1 MSHETLSHMSQSSA
15 PKRPEKS
22 QEELR
27 VTLETKLR
35 SMKPVLEEGIKEY
48 ELTLKEGAF
57 LDADG
62 EPEGAGEARKE
73 EMIKKLDA
81 LFGRAEKM
89 KETLVSKE
97 PLSQPVPELS
107 VVYTSPDKTKETITI
122 DLEAKLQEFLAF
134 YQKTK
139 LDLPPDFPDIVR
151 DIWERNHAEMER
163 AIEENGF
170 DEVLVLPADIPLP
183 ILKEKMKIENGYSEG
198 QNFTDGGSFAKAI
211 SQNADRPRIVLVHST
226 QNLKDREELKKTLN
240 ILGSDVN
247 LNEVLSLEDYL
258 VFQKSHFEKTG
269 KHLDEDGWT
278 WLATKSGARLVRSGW
293 DSGAR
298 DLDVHALDLGYQVGS
313 LGVHPSRCF
322 F

>member
-1 MSHETLSHMSQSSA
+1 MSQSSA

-139 LDLPPDFPDIVR
+139 LDVPPDFHDVIR
-151 DIWERNHAEMER
+151 DIWDRNHSEMER
-163 AIEENGF
+163 AIKENGF
-170 DEVLVLPADIPLP
+170 DEVLILPANIPLTD
-183 ILKEKMKIENGYSEG
+183 LKEKMKMENGYYEG
-198 QNFTDGGSFAKAI
+198 TNFQAGGSFAQAI
-211 SQNADRPRIVLVHST
+211 SQNADRPRIVLVHSA
-226 QNLKDREELKKTLN
+226 QNMKNREELKKTLN
-240 ILGSDVN
+240 TFGSDVN
-247 LNEVLSLEDYL
+247 LGEALSLEDYL
-258 VFQKSHFEKTG
+258 VFQKSYFEKTG

-278 WLATKSGARLVRSGW
+278 WLATKAGACLVRSGW
-293 DSGAR
+293 DSGDRKLCVNAR
-298 DLDVHALDLGYQVGS
+298 VLVYRRDDLGVR
-313 LGVHPSRCF
+313 PSRCF